1 MCTIWPFCQR
11 QSKDIVPTWR
21 TSLSL
26 VQVQILGNTSSSLL
40 SSCHPTSWR
49 MQRPNTKIQWNKPAS
64 LRAKNPER
72 AAPSPWTSLGF
83 VAWEKME
90 VFQRCMQGSGT
101 NRLCCTYQPGTAKAG
116 IGNVPLIQRAAG
128 GGWAISPACY
138 HTLDIVCSV
147 LRTKHSNQPHVSPSG
162 NHQLVSVPFS
172 LCWLNTFLLKQ

>member
-11 QSKDIVPTWR
+11 QSKDIAPTWR

-26 VQVQILGNTSSSLL
+26 VQVQILGNTPSSLL

-101 NRLCCTYQPGTAKAG
+101 NRLCCTYRPGTAKAG

-128 GGWAISPACY
+128 GAEPYLRRVITRLILSAPSWERNTLISP
-138 HTLDIVCSV
+138 
-147 LRTKHSNQPHVSPSG
+147 
-162 NHQLVSVPFS
+162 
-172 LCWLNTFLLKQ
+172 TFLLLEITSSFLCLFPCVD